1 MLQVYHIGQKLKQRS
16 RSYDQEIEQQ
26 EHQDI
31 NQYTKQSK
39 GENSMERM
47 DQLLEE
53 RENGQ

>member
-53 RENGQ
+53 RKNGQ